1 MKKLLSS
8 LFVVALLA
16 FISEGA
22 MAQAYEKGD
31 KLLNVGVGLGTY
43 GAGGIGL
50 GGSFEYG
57 IHEAI
62 SVGVLGGYSGR
73 SNYLGSGTRWS
84 VLTIGVRGSYHF
96 NELLN
101 LDNDQIDLYAGVGL
115 GYRNIS
121 WNYNGVG
128 LGNGYGSGGILFLG
142 HIGGRYYLKPNLGIF
157 AELGSSFGV
166 LQAGVAFKF

>member
-8 LFVVALLA
+8 LFIVALLA
-16 FISEGA
+16 FSSEGA
-22 MAQAYEKGD
+22 MAQVYEKGD

-62 SVGVLGGYSGR
+62 SVGALAGYSGK
-73 SNYLGSGTRWS
+73 NYFGSRFS
-84 VLTIGVRGSYHF
+84 VLYLGVRGSYHF

-101 LDNDQIDLYAGVGL
+101 LNNDQIDLYAGAGL
-115 GYRNIS
+115 GYRNVT
-121 WNYNGVG
+121 WNIDGIG
-128 LGNGYGSGGILFLG
+128 GGFLGKTYGGGIYPLL
-142 HIGGRYYLKPNLGIF
+142 HIGGKYYLKPNLGLF
-157 AELGSSFGV
+157 AELGSGFGT